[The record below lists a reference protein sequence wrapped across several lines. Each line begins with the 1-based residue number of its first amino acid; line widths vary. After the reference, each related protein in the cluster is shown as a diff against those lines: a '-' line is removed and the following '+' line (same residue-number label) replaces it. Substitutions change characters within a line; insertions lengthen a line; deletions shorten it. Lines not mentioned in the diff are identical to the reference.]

1 MKHEVQLS
9 QLYAIHYTLCGS
21 DSNITEKE
29 RKIQSNNFTYKEV
42 KWRLSYLLHKVHNT
56 GFPGMSSVLDAC
68 TKHFTFGTGCQQY
81 SETHSL
87 PCSFALDISDELCI
101 VAFFSEHWAVCLFIS
116 LCYSL
121 ELKILANQEQKGI
134 KEMLT
139 NFLMTHRHP
148 QRSDQPQLSQALNEV
163 GASGHHQ
170 LSN

>member
-56 GFPGMSSVLDAC
+56 GFPGLSSVLDAC
-68 TKHFTFGTGCQQY
+68 TKHFTFGTGCQQD

-101 VAFFSEHWAVCLFIS
+101 ASLLQWTLGSLSLHFSVLFPRAENI
-116 LCYSL
+116 
-121 ELKILANQEQKGI
+121 G
-134 KEMLT
+134 
-139 NFLMTHRHP
+139 
-148 QRSDQPQLSQALNEV
+148 QP
-163 GASGHHQ
+163 GAEGYKRDAHQ
-170 LSN
+170 LPYDSQTPTEIRSASAFPSP